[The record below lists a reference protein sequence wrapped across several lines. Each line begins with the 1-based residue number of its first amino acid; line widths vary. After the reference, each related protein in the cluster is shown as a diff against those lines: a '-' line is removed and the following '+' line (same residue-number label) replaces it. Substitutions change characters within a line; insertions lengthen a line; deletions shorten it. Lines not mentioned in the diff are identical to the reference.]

1 MSGHA
6 GFLSIGNNIPH
17 PSVNSVPVVDGNENA
32 GNSVNNVSVG
42 GEPQP
47 PAEVPVR
54 AADVAGQLDV
64 LLLKAAK
71 TVAVGTDAK
80 GVETAARAAG
90 LPKATVKQLLS
101 LAEAAQK
108 SLVKLDSFTGRQLA
122 AAMVKN
128 EDGTIGWKPK
138 DAAAKALDAAQTAQI

>member
-6 GFLSIGNNIPH
+6 GFSPIGNNIPQPIINNV
-17 PSVNSVPVVDGNENA
+17 PSVDSNVNA
-32 GNSVNNVSVG
+32 GGNVNNVPGG
-42 GEPQP
+42 GEPQN
-47 PAEVPVR
+47 PAEAPVR

-71 TVAVGTDAK
+71 AVAVGTDAK
-80 GVETAARAAG
+80 GVETAANAAG